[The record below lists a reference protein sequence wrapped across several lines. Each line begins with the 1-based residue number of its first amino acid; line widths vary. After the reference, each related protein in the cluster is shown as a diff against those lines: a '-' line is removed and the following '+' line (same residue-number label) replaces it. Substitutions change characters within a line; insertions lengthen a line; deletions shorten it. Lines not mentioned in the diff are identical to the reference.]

1 MIDKNEYF
9 KTIRRNIIFEK
20 VTQPMRIR
28 SYFENKKYLVY
39 TDNFRQRIL
48 EQSNLVVPGMPDMQF
63 SKDRML
69 KNCKDENIVH
79 SLECRYKIMA
89 TNEQLMAAIPYM
101 AFVQQKG
108 QKGVLSTTEYNN
120 AFYTKD
126 FVITVGWTDIK
137 QQFIC
142 DAVLYEERGAKD
154 FIFYPTFIAGSS

>member
-69 KNCKDENIVH
+69 KNCKDENIQV
-79 SLECRYKIMA
+79 
-89 TNEQLMAAIPYM
+89 NEIT
-101 AFVQQKG
+101 QKALYCLLTIRHLNFH
-108 QKGVLSTTEYNN
+108 VP
-120 AFYTKD
+120 
-126 FVITVGWTDIK
+126 ITD
-137 QQFIC
+137 
-142 DAVLYEERGAKD
+142 
-154 FIFYPTFIAGSS
+154 